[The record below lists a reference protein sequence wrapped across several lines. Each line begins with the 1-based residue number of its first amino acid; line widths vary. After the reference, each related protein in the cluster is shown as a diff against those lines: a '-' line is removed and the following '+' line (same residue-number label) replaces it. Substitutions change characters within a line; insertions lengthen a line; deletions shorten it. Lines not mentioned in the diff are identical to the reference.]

1 MPYDNF
7 GAEFWRQ
14 YLMPQAYAS
23 EQSEPFSL
31 MGEASYYTDAS
42 VDPRW
47 GGVTKSGEK
56 FDETKMTAAVLPRY
70 WKLLK
75 GKTLRVSSGD
85 ESVDVVVN
93 DTGGFEKY
101 GRIVDLSKAA
111 FEKLAPLKQ
120 GIIKNVKVEIVED
133 K

>member
-1 MPYDNF
+1 MTDEEIVQTATGLGYVDLVEGTGATPKSGDNV
-7 GAEFWRQ
+7 RVH
-14 YLMPQAYAS
+14 
-23 EQSEPFSL
+23 
-31 MGEASYYTDAS
+31 YTG
-42 VDPRW
+42 W
-47 GGVTKSGEK
+47 LKSGEK

-70 WKLLK
+70 WNLLK